1 MSRPLVKRKSTMKL
15 ASLKSLPDLKI
26 PLKDSVYE
34 EFISILSVQKVKT
47 FSEKCKE
54 KEMEIKSDSKK
65 DLHLKRG
72 QIIPIL
78 KQTFPSQTES
88 FTILYE
94 QIFNRFKAL
103 KCEIRCQSH
112 KMDNYYIDRII
123 PEEEVDIYEI
133 SCALACFIKCDVK
146 EKLNL
151 IFDLTDGD
159 DDGFVCQ
166 NEIKKMVYTLNYL
179 FSDEETP
186 IQMNSSVLHQ
196 SLASIRSQQ
205 AYKMIMK
212 YPGEL
217 NKLFLEERYVS
228 FEDFFR
234 AVEKIPN
241 YKFILVPLFVGFKKC
256 IMTFKNE
263 KEFDMRQKNY
273 SDFSKISNEVI
284 SLIKANND
292 IGKTF
297 TDFKKG
303 LEPIKQEEEGY
314 KTFFKMKTK
323 IASSIYNP
331 NNNNINSSKKTT
343 RRQGTLSRKKTR
355 RNDFIFTNIPHHDD
369 KYEINYN
376 KINGLE
382 TYPGKINLIESNKT
396 EYNTTAAST
405 LYRET
410 GSFGLRKMGTLTF
423 KQKNVGPFYM
433 TFNEIIAEIKMLV
446 NKHKTEEVGNDE
458 LIKLSN
464 KIREL
469 AHSSR
474 NRLKDPNPFSNLLFG
489 KVEYNKTNKYV

>member
-1 MSRPLVKRKSTMKL
+1 
-15 ASLKSLPDLKI
+15 
-26 PLKDSVYE
+26 
-34 EFISILSVQKVKT
+34 
-47 FSEKCKE
+47 
-54 KEMEIKSDSKK
+54 
-65 DLHLKRG
+65 
-72 QIIPIL
+72 
-78 KQTFPSQTES
+78 
-88 FTILYE
+88 
-94 QIFNRFKAL
+94 
-103 KCEIRCQSH
+103 
-112 KMDNYYIDRII
+112 
-123 PEEEVDIYEI
+123 
-133 SCALACFIKCDVK
+133 
-146 EKLNL
+146 
-151 IFDLTDGD
+151 
-159 DDGFVCQ
+159 
-166 NEIKKMVYTLNYL
+166 
-179 FSDEETP
+179 
-186 IQMNSSVLHQ
+186 
-196 SLASIRSQQ
+196 
-205 AYKMIMK
+205 MK

-228 FEDFFR
+228 FEDFFS

-256 IMTFKNE
+256 ILTFKNE

-323 IASSIYNP
+323 IASIYNP
-331 NNNNINSSKKTT
+331 NNNGSMNSSKKTT

-355 RNDFIFTNIPHHDD
+355 RNDFIFANIPHQDD

-405 LYRET
+405 VYRET
-410 GSFGLRKMGTLTF
+410 GSFGLRKMGTLTL
-423 KQKNVGPFYM
+423 KQKNVGPSYM